1 MIVGTD
7 CALILD
13 GTGYFVDPTSY
24 AESRPRVHAATITLG
39 AAGGAPAIRF
49 ADLGPAKRQW
59 TFIVLAHQDMRTY
72 AGEFV
77 AMTGE
82 QYRAALKASYEKL
95 STLSFTD
102 PKGDTFNVY
111 FTDMTYQIEDVS
123 AQAAGTGPSSSELQY
138 SIHVTLLEA

>member
-1 MIVGTD
+1 MALIGTD

-13 GTGYFVDPTSY
+13 GTGYFVDPISY
-24 AESRPRVHAATITLG
+24 AESRPRVHAATVTQ
-39 AAGGAPAIRF
+39 GGIRF

-59 TFIVLAHQDMRTY
+59 TFTILAHQDMRNY

-77 AMTGE
+77 SMTGE

-95 STLSFTD
+95 SALSFTD
-102 PKGDTFNVY
+102 PRGDTYTVY
-111 FTDMTYQIEDVS
+111 LTDMTYQIEDIS
-123 AQAAGTGPSSSELQY
+123 AQATSDSGPPGDLQY